1 MRVSEL
7 VQRSGVPLATVKY
20 YLREGV
26 LMPGVV
32 TGATKAEYGEEHLHR
47 LALIK
52 ALAGAGLPIHKIR
65 VIVELVEHPGDDLHE
80 TIGRAIATLPPYR
93 DGPRRA
99 DHPRA
104 RRALERLGQV
114 YDPSYPAVEQFE
126 RALEAVENLGIPM
139 TDERLDAYGRHIRG
153 IAEVDLAL
161 MPTESAQA
169 AVEYS
174 VLGTAVYEPVITAM
188 RRLAHQDISA
198 ATRGTPDSAIPP
210 LPTADRPAPPTVEE
224 EDPA

>member
-7 VQRSGVPLATVKY
+7 VKRSGVPLATVKY

-26 LMPGVV
+26 LMPG
-32 TGATKAEYGEEHLHR
+32 ATTSATQADYGDEHLHR

-52 ALAGAGLPIHKIR
+52 ALAGAGLSIHKIR
-65 VIVELVEHPGDDLHE
+65 VITTLVEDPGDNLHE
-80 TIGRAIATLPPYR
+80 TIGRAIAALPPYR

-104 RRALERLGQV
+104 RRALEHLGQV
-114 YDPSYPAVEQFE
+114 YDPAYPAVEQFE
-126 RALEAVENLGIPM
+126 RALEAVESVGIPM
-139 TDERLDAYGRHIRG
+139 TDERLDAYGKHIRG
-153 IAEVDLAL
+153 IAEIDFAL
-161 MPTESAQA
+161 TPTESAQA

-174 VLGTAVYEPVITAM
+174 VLGTAVYEPVIAAM

-198 ATRGTPDSAIPP
+198 TRRDDSAPKDTP
-210 LPTADRPAPPTVEE
+210 
-224 EDPA
+224 

>member
-26 LMPGVV
+26 LMPGV
-32 TGATKAEYGEEHLHR
+32 TTSATQADYGDEHLHR

-52 ALAGAGLPIHKIR
+52 ALAGAGLPIQKIR
-65 VIVELVEHPGDDLHE
+65 LITALVEHPGDDLHD
-80 TIGRAIATLPPYR
+80 TIGRAIAALPPYS
-93 DGPRRA
+93 DAPRSA

-104 RRALERLGQV
+104 RRALEHLGQV
-114 YDPSYPAVEQFE
+114 YDPSYPAVEQLE
-126 RALEAVENLGIPM
+126 RALEAVESVGIPM
-139 TDERLDAYGRHIRG
+139 TDERLDAYGRHVRG
-153 IAEVDLAL
+153 IAEIDFAL
-161 MPTESAQA
+161 IPTESAQA

-174 VLGTAVYEPVITAM
+174 VLGTAIYEPVIAAM

-198 ATRGTPDSAIPP
+198 KHREENSKKD
-210 LPTADRPAPPTVEE
+210 TA
-224 EDPA
+224 